1 MKAQAERTGRSGG
14 RAIVHYVVLAGFVV
28 FVAAIAGPAAA
39 AGPRIDCVI
48 PADRQPFADDPAVIW
63 YDNFDGPDAVQK
75 KYMEPEPGSAD
86 DRRTDKQAL
95 GGAGKSME
103 CFYAKGKQGAGN
115 RKIVFGDSPVGYP
128 LRPKESFDEVYW
140 RVYVKH
146 QPGWTGDPAKLSR
159 ATSLVSPNWRQAF
172 ILHVWGD
179 GPSLT
184 LDPATG
190 VRGGEVVTTRY
201 NDFGKLKWLGNK
213 PAGKF
218 PIHSTDE
225 AGRWV
230 CVEAHLKLNTPG
242 KKDGTAH
249 LWVDGRPDGERT
261 GMDFR
266 GTYAAKGINA
276 VFLEAYWNDGSPV
289 DQSRW
294 YDDFVVSTKPIGP
307 VVTPAR
313 PTLIKA
319 AVGDKAGTSKA
330 WEVEVAADADGKSV
344 LWRSKASAAERA
356 DVRLTVSAETG
367 TFAGPAADK
376 AALPAGATCF
386 CRCREQDA
394 GGQWSEWSPWHQPFV
409 VEKTGK

>member
-1 MKAQAERTGRSGG
+1 MNHR
-14 RAIVHYVVLAGFVV
+14 
-28 FVAAIAGPAAA
+28 IAGRLAFGPVAVVGFLLLACHAAAA
-39 AGPRIDCVI
+39 AGPRVDCVI
-48 PADRQPFADDPAVIW
+48 PSAHQPFADDPAVIW
-63 YDNFDGPDAVQK
+63 YDNFDGPDSVQA
-75 KYMEPEPGSAD
+75 KYMEPEPGATD

-95 GGAGKSME
+95 GGVGKSME
-103 CFYAKGKQGAGN
+103 CFYAKGKQGVGN
-115 RKIVFGDSPVGYP
+115 RKIVFGDSPVGRP
-128 LRPKESFDEVYW
+128 LRPKETFDEVYW

-146 QPGWTGDPAKLSR
+146 QPGWAGDPAKMSR
-159 ATSLVSPNWRQAF
+159 ATSLVSPKWNQAF
-172 ILHVWGD
+172 ILHVWGGGD
-179 GPSLT
+179 VLT

-201 NDFGKLKWLGNK
+201 NDFAKLKWLGNK

-218 PIHSTDE
+218 PIHSTE
-225 AGRWV
+225 ESGRWV

-249 LWVDGRPDGERT
+249 VWVDGRPDGERT

-266 GTYAAKGINA
+266 GTYTGKGINA

-307 VVTPAR
+307 VVAPAR

-319 AVGDKAGTSKA
+319 AGEKAGAAKA
-330 WEVEVAADADGKSV
+330 WEVEVAADADGKAV
-344 LWRSKASAAERA
+344 LWRSKASAADGA
-356 DVRLTVSAETG
+356 DARLTVSAGAG
-367 TFAGPAADK
+367 TFVGPAADK

-394 GGQWSEWSPWHQPFV
+394 GGRWSEWSPWHQPFV
-409 VEKTGK
+409 VEKVGK